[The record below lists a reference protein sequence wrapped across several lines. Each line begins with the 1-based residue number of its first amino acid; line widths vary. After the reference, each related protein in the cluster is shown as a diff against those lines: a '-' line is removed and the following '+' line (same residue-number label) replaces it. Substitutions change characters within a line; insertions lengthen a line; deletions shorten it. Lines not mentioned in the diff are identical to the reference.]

1 MMLFLVF
8 VIVVLLVIL
17 PLSLYAR
24 RIEKRVGPRPEKRQD
39 LADRFHFKFG
49 GEPPTYQRHLISP

>member
-1 MMLFLVF
+1 MMPLLAF

-24 RIEKRVGPRPEKRQD
+24 RIEKRVGPRAGKRQD

-49 GEPPTYQRHLISP
+49 GGPPTY